1 MKHSVDAFKRTQMPK
16 RSPEERVRDFN
27 EVALGF
33 TEEQALA
40 EAERC
45 LQCPNPTCIS
55 GCPAQID
62 IKGFIAY
69 IRKGDFEAAAR
80 KIREKNSLPGVC
92 GRVCP
97 QETQCEA
104 ACVLNRRGAAV
115 NIGGLERFAA
125 DYALARNLQFT
136 ERGEENGLT
145 VAVIGSGPS
154 GLTVAGDLARLGY
167 DVTVFEALHEYGG
180 VLTYGIPE
188 FRLPKR
194 IVKAEVDSI
203 AKMGVRFQRDVIVG
217 KTVTLEELFDEGFKA
232 IFIGTGAGPPLFLN
246 VPGENLNGVYSANEF
261 LTRCNLMKAYLFDEY
276 DTPLYIG
283 GEVTVVGGGN
293 VAVDAARVALRA
305 GGGRVTILYRRTREE
320 MPARVEEVRNAEEE
334 GVRFMFLTNPVR
346 FTGHDGWVNS
356 VECVKMKLGSLDE
369 SGRPRPIPVE
379 GSNFAI
385 KAEAVIIAIGRKPN
399 PTVTQTTPGLKTN
412 EQGLILVDSHG
423 RTSLKGVWSG
433 GDVVTGEATVI
444 SAIGA
449 GKTAAASMHT
459 YLTRILKKKGK

>member
-1 MKHSVDAFKRTQMPK
+1 MPR
-16 RSPEERVRDFN
+16 RSPEERVKDFD

-33 TEEQALA
+33 TEEQALR

-45 LQCPNPTCIS
+45 LQCPNPTCVS

-62 IKGFIAY
+62 VKAFIAY
-69 IRKGDFEAAAR
+69 IRKGDFEAAVR

-104 ACVLNRRGAAV
+104 ACILNRKGAAV

-125 DYALARNLQFT
+125 DYALTRNLQVADRA
-136 ERGEENGLT
+136 EGNGLT

-194 IVKAEVDSI
+194 VVKAEIDSI
-203 AKMGVRFQRDVIVG
+203 ARMGVRFQKDVIVG
-217 KTVTLEELFDEGFKA
+217 KTVTVEELFEEGFKA

-246 VPGENLNGVYSANEF
+246 VPGENLNGVYTANEF
-261 LTRCNLMKAYLFDEY
+261 LTRCNLMKAYLFDIY
-276 DTPLYIG
+276 DTPIYVG
-283 GEVTVVGGGN
+283 GEVIVVGGGN
-293 VAVDAARVALRA
+293 VAVDAARVAMRA
-305 GGGRVTILYRRTREE
+305 GGRRVTILYRRTREE

-334 GVRFMFLTNPVR
+334 GVRFMFLTNPVK
-346 FTGHDGWVNS
+346 FTGHNGWVRC
-356 VECVKMKLGSLDE
+356 VECLKMRLGSPDE
-369 SGRPRPIPVE
+369 SGRPRPIPVR
-379 GSNFAI
+379 GSNFAVNTDT
-385 KAEAVIIAIGRKPN
+385 VIIAIGRKPN
-399 PTVTQTTPGLKTN
+399 PTVTQTTPRLKTL
-412 EQGLILVDSHG
+412 ESGLIHTDSQG
-423 RTSLKGVWSG
+423 RTSIKEVWAG

-449 GKTAAASMHT
+449 GKTAAESIHN
-459 YLTRILKKKGK
+459 YFTRILKRKGVKR

>member
-1 MKHSVDAFKRTQMPK
+1 
-16 RSPEERVRDFN
+16 
-27 EVALGF
+27 
-33 TEEQALA
+33 
-40 EAERC
+40 
-45 LQCPNPTCIS
+45 
-55 GCPAQID
+55 
-62 IKGFIAY
+62 
-69 IRKGDFEAAAR
+69 
-80 KIREKNSLPGVC
+80 
-92 GRVCP
+92 
-97 QETQCEA
+97 
-104 ACVLNRRGAAV
+104 
-115 NIGGLERFAA
+115 
-125 DYALARNLQFT
+125 
-136 ERGEENGLT
+136 
-145 VAVIGSGPS
+145 
-154 GLTVAGDLARLGY
+154 
-167 DVTVFEALHEYGG
+167 
-180 VLTYGIPE
+180 
-188 FRLPKR
+188 
-194 IVKAEVDSI
+194 
-203 AKMGVRFQRDVIVG
+203 
-217 KTVTLEELFDEGFKA
+217 
-232 IFIGTGAGPPLFLN
+232 
-246 VPGENLNGVYSANEF
+246 
-261 LTRCNLMKAYLFDEY
+261 
-276 DTPLYIG
+276 
-283 GEVTVVGGGN
+283 
-293 VAVDAARVALRA
+293 
-305 GGGRVTILYRRTREE
+305 